1 MSEGRGY
8 HVELGGYVLGDC
20 DYRRSARV
28 IGRRRNSDQHS
39 LCAIRYFYHSGADRV
54 FHRSKTGRLT
64 GQRVDGRRYIY
75 TVTVGKPSTL
85 TAVCADVPQVFIN
98 GLRGKIET
106 FTADMF

>member
-1 MSEGRGY
+1 
-8 HVELGGYVLGDC
+8 
-20 DYRRSARV
+20 
-28 IGRRRNSDQHS
+28 
-39 LCAIRYFYHSGADRV
+39 
-54 FHRSKTGRLT
+54 
-64 GQRVDGRRYIY
+64 VDGRRYIY